1 MKCVCHAICAEIYSI
16 KNDICNNTKM
26 VYMNKLTRAKNRI
39 TLQSTKRRSKRGGMF
54 ENQISLLP
62 KLRRSQSVVSM
73 PLSSYAHRNLI
84 AMAGPLVHL
93 SKKFFHNSTF
103 KSVMQNKMKLNQM
116 RLMCLES
123 ANDFRKN
130 NDFENAARMFGKAIG
145 LGSLPAR
152 AELASLI
159 LTGRINS
166 LGLGEPHSEARF
178 MKVHELVYG
187 ANDPDC
193 KGVLAL
199 LYLYTQTRAGS
210 KFSILHPPPNDPAFI
225 RSAQHGWNFPWTY
238 ALPLAE
244 ESSDAK
250 SKYGILALGRYVLL
264 LAHIDNLDFEDTN
277 ERIRKEEGKKLHD
290 KQLVSELNVEAE
302 QLRAEAQENKQNG
315 IRLMLKA
322 ANPPYNYDYA
332 QFACSQLPLEDG
344 GDPKYH
350 AMATAQGWIESWGE
364 RGEWYNLVGLR

>member
-1 MKCVCHAICAEIYSI
+1 
-16 KNDICNNTKM
+16 
-26 VYMNKLTRAKNRI
+26 MNKLTRAKNRI
-39 TLQSTKRRSKRGGMF
+39 TSQRTKRRSKRGGMF
-54 ENQISLLP
+54 ESQIALLP
-62 KLRRSQSVVSM
+62 KLRRPKSNSVVSM
-73 PLSSYAHRNLI
+73 PLSSHAHNKLI
-84 AMAGPLVHL
+84 AMSRMSDIL
-93 SKKFFHNSTF
+93 SNQFSDDSTF
-103 KSVMQNKMKLNQM
+103 NKMMQRQMKLNKT
-116 RLMCLES
+116 RLMFLES
-123 ANDFRKN
+123 ANDFRKK
-130 NDFENAARMFGKAIG
+130 NDFENAARMFSKAIE

-178 MKVHELVYG
+178 MKGHELVYG
-187 ANDPDC
+187 VNDPDC

-199 LYLYTQTRAGS
+199 LYLYTQTRAGWT
-210 KFSILHPPPNDPAFI
+210 FSILHPPPPNDPAFI

-250 SKYGILALGRYVLL
+250 SKYGILALGMYELL
-264 LAHIDNLDFEDTN
+264 LAHIDKLDFEDIN
-277 ERIRKEEGKKLHD
+277 KRIRKEEGKKLHD
-290 KQLVSELNVEAE
+290 KQMVSEWNIEAD

-315 IRLMLKA
+315 IRLILKA

-350 AMATAQGWIESWGE
+350 AMATAQGWMESWGE
-364 RGEWYNLVGLR
+364 RCEWSNIVGLR